1 VPDQLVPAIVL
12 IVLLLLAG
20 FGMLLGWRRLQRR
33 QAGIGP
39 VAPLPADPGEPTLT
53 ADALYVATTLRDQ
66 PLQRVAVQGL
76 GMRARA
82 TVQVFRVGVSLA
94 LPGRDAAWIAAA
106 DLESA
111 DRATYAIDRAV
122 EPGGLVRVAWLL
134 GGTAVDTYLRPA
146 SPADGITL
154 LDAIQRIARGS
165 VASSPD
171 TSEREN

>member
-1 VPDQLVPAIVL
+1 MPSQLVPTLLL

-20 FGMLLGWRRLQRR
+20 LGMYTGWRRLQRR
-33 QAGIGP
+33 QAGIAP
-39 VAPLPADPGEPTLT
+39 VRALPADPGEPALT
-53 ADALYVATTLRDQ
+53 AEALYVATTHRDQ
-66 PLQRVAVQGL
+66 PLQRVAVHGL

-82 TVQVFRVGVSLA
+82 TVQVFPLGVSLA
-94 LPGRDAAWIAAA
+94 LQGSDALWIPAA

-111 DRATYAIDRAV
+111 DRATYAIDKGV

-134 GGTAVDTYLRPA
+134 GGTPVDTYLRPA
-146 SPADGITL
+146 SPAEAITL

-165 VASSPD
+165 IASSPD